1 MLKCEVSS
9 AKVRNAK
16 NRKADIVPVPVLNLL
31 GELLG
36 NLFTS
41 VRNSLLSLLFRKLS
55 VSEEDRGGDPF
66 PLSASVLL

>member
-55 VSEEDRGGDPF
+55 VSEEDRGGNPF
-66 PLSASVLL
+66 PLSANNC